1 MKALGVSEADFYAG
15 EGGRRMEIEAC
26 GGIQGYKRGSTM
38 QTQVNQNQNQFYF
51 RTDVETEKHVKSS
64 QVISIHLGDEC
75 CKKSSSCAQTCLPTG
90 TNNFLPWTL
99 NPQL

>member
-38 QTQVNQNQNQFYF
+38 QTQVKSRIRIRISFISV
-51 RTDVETEKHVKSS
+51 RTLKR
-64 QVISIHLGDEC
+64 
-75 CKKSSSCAQTCLPTG
+75 
-90 TNNFLPWTL
+90 
-99 NPQL
+99 